1 LELSAFFLPIFAGM
15 KVLYAIQG
23 TGNGHIARATELV
36 PILEKQMELH
46 TLISGNSS
54 DLKPNFNIH
63 YRFHGLPFIFGKN
76 GGIDY
81 LGTLRQ
87 NNFVRFLKE
96 IHKCPVEDYDLILT
110 DFEPISAWAAWR
122 KNIPS
127 ISLSH
132 QCALLSRKVPRP
144 DKVPFYAHSFL
155 KWYAPAKHHIGFH
168 FKRYD
173 DFIFTPVIR
182 SEIRYARTQN
192 LGHYTVYLPA
202 YSDHKIIQILEKIT
216 SINWHIFSKHAKE
229 PYQKKNCL
237 IFPPD
242 QRNFIQ
248 SFTTCTGILCGGGFE
263 TPAEA
268 IFMKKKLMVIPMSV
282 QFEQHFNAKAL
293 EEMGFE
299 VANQLSDST
308 LPQIESWTEK
318 EFPTTSI
325 PEYKD
330 QSDLISERILQLLKS
345 H

>member
-1 LELSAFFLPIFAGM
+1 M

-36 PILEKQMELH
+36 PKLKTKFQLH

-54 DLKPNFNIH
+54 DLNPNFNID

-81 LGTLRQ
+81 LRTLRQ
-87 NNFVRFLKE
+87 NNLFLFFKE
-96 IHKCPVEDYDLILT
+96 IKNCPVEDYDLILT
-110 DFEPISAWAAWR
+110 DFEPISAWAARR

-127 ISLSH
+127 IALSH
-132 QCALLSRKVPRP
+132 QCSLLSPKVPRP
-144 DKVPFYAHSFL
+144 NKVPLYAHSFL
-155 KWYAPAKHHIGFH
+155 KWYAPANQYIGFH
-168 FKRYD
+168 FKNYD
-173 DFIFTPVIR
+173 DFIYTPVIR
-182 SEIRYARTQN
+182 SEIRNAQTQQ

-202 YSDHKIIQILEKIT
+202 YSDQKIIQILEKIPT
-216 SINWHIFSKHAKE
+216 INWHIFSRHAKE
-229 PYQKKNCL
+229 PYQKGNCL

-242 QRNFIQ
+242 QTNFIQ
-248 SFTTCTGILCGGGFE
+248 SFTSCTGMLCGAGFE

-268 IFMKKKLMVIPMSV
+268 IFMKKKLMVIPMSG

-299 VANQLSDST
+299 VAYQLSDST
-308 LPQIESWTEK
+308 LPQIQSWTEK
-318 EFPTTSI
+318 EFPTIGI

-330 QSDLISERILQLLKS
+330 QSDLIIERIFQLLKS